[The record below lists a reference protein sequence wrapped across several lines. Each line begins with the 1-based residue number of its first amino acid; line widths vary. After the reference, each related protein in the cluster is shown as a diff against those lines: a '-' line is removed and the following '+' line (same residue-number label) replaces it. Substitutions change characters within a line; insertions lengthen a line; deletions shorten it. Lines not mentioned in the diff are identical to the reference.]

1 MINGRGQLTGE
12 HFLLGD
18 HACAEGAI
26 VAGCRF
32 FAGYPITPATEVAE
46 RMSVRLPQT
55 DGVYI
60 QMEDELASMN
70 AVLGASW
77 AGVKSMT
84 ATSGP
89 GFSLMMENLGLGI
102 MLETPC
108 VLVNVQRGGPS
119 TGLPTLVGQQDMMQ
133 ARWGSHGDYEII
145 ALSPTSPQELFDL
158 TIRAF
163 NLSEKYRIPVLLM
176 TDAEVG
182 HMTEKVVI
190 PPVDEVEIINR
201 PQVSRG
207 DVEPDHFRIYRDS
220 SNNDG
225 GYISP
230 MVAVGEG
237 YRIHVTGLTHD
248 ERGYPDMSATANE
261 WNVSRLI
268 EKIHANRHDIIQVEE
283 RNLEDAEVVVVS
295 YGISARTSL
304 WPVEQARSEGIR
316 VGYLRL
322 ITVWPFPG
330 ELIRKLANRIHG
342 FVVPEINAGQ
352 IILEVER
359 NAAGQTLVFGVHR
372 PGGDVLEPQKVLN
385 AIRQAAG
392 RPIQDETIKVK
403 TIERENKGVNYG

>member
-1 MINGRGQLTGE
+1 MAQVKGLLPGE
-12 HFLLGD
+12 HFMLGD
-18 HACAEGAI
+18 HACAEGALL
-26 VAGCRF
+26 VGCRF
-32 FAGYPITPATEVAE
+32 FAGYPITPATEIAE
-46 RMSVRLPQT
+46 RMSVRLPQVS
-55 DGVYI
+55 GKYV

-77 AGVKSMT
+77 AGVKAMT

-145 ALSPTSPQELFDL
+145 ALSPASPQELFDL

-163 NLSEKYRIPVLLM
+163 NLSERFRTPVLVM

-190 PPVDEVEIINR
+190 PPLEEVEIINR
-201 PQVSRG
+201 PEIKRG
-207 DVEPDHFRIYRDS
+207 DLEPDRFRIYRSDP
-220 SNNDG
+220 NG
-225 GYISP
+225 KKGYVSP
-230 MVAVGEG
+230 MVKAGEG

-248 ERGYPDMSATANE
+248 ERGYPAMNAEANQ
-261 WNVSRLI
+261 WNVSRI
-268 EKIHANRHDIIQVEE
+268 MEKIQANRKEIIQVEKSKL
-283 RNLEDAEVVVVS
+283 RGAQVVVVS

-304 WPVEQARSEGIR
+304 WPIEMARKEGIK

-322 ITVWPFPG
+322 VTVWPFP
-330 ELIRKLANRIHG
+330 EDMIRTLAEKVDAFI
-342 FVVPEINAGQ
+342 VPEINMGQ
-352 IILEVER
+352 IRREVER
-359 NAAGQTLVFGVHR
+359 CAGGNARVIGVNK
-372 PGGDVLEPQKVLN
+372 PGGDILDPEEVLG
-385 AIRQAAG
+385 AIREGAG
-392 RPIQDETIKVK
+392 RV
-403 TIERENKGVNYG
+403 ENA